1 MTQPFP
7 PPVRGPEPTGP
18 RPALRERAL
27 VFGRFL
33 WRWHWRVVG
42 FLTAFAAALFVILA
56 LSLRLWVLPHIDA
69 YRGLVQSSASQA
81 LGQRVTIGAISGGW
95 VGWRPRVSLSHVAIY
110 DAQGRPALVLGHV
123 EGTLSW
129 WPLFFGHVRLYALTI
144 DQPHLSVRRTPDG
157 LIYVAG
163 IAVNRPGGAPDT
175 RFGDWIL
182 HEREIDVRRA
192 VIVWQDQR
200 RGAPPL
206 VLNDASLTLQ
216 KRFSHHRFSIKA
228 SPAGGIATPVDI
240 RGDVRGQSLNDLG
253 GWSGQVYARFDDA
266 NLGALAR
273 WVPLPVALTQG
284 RGGLRL
290 WLDFAHRQATQ
301 VMADVR
307 LKDVRT
313 RLAPALPEL
322 DLKTLTGRLGWRQAA
337 TGYEISAQH
346 LGLTTN
352 EGLSVPPFDF
362 AFQYR
367 AATRAKAASGS
378 FSTRGLRLAPLVAL
392 STYLPLGRNTRQVL
406 LAVHPS
412 GTFDNLEL
420 SWNGTWGALK
430 RYRVAGRFR
439 SLGMSAYGRFPGV
452 SGVTGSMRADDLG
465 GSVTLDSQGAT
476 VNLPAVF
483 RAPLVLDALSARLR
497 WTIKDGRT
505 ALNFDQV
512 AFANADLAGNVSG
525 SYHTVPGGPGY
536 VDLTAQVNRAD
547 ARHVGRYIPLI
558 VAPDVRGWLDQAF
571 VSGRS
576 DDVRLRLKGD
586 LARFPFVDRNGIFRV
601 AAQAEDVTLRSGPGW
616 PDIHGIDGKVV
627 FQGDTMDVQVSRAS
641 LYGVTLSSIHAQIPH
656 LNGQATL
663 AIKGIASGPTQ
674 DFLAYI
680 AHSPVNGMLHG
691 LTTSLAAR
699 GPGQLGLSLTLPLA
713 HLQDTRVAGTFRLSN
728 DDLFFGNGGWPGLT
742 HVTGTFDFTQ
752 SLITARRIGAQALG
766 GPVSLNVTSRPGGA
780 IDVAARG
787 RMTAAGLRAAVA
799 NPWLRFLGGQTH
811 WTARATVA
819 GDRTSFVVDS
829 DLAGLSSALPAP
841 LGKPAGAVLPLH
853 FERTFVGPTKDQLAL
868 QLGDKRVAA
877 LIVRRLEPGHARV
890 EQGIV
895 SLGGPVGAMARP
907 GLWVVG
913 TLPYL
918 DVDGWRRAFETA
930 GSPPGDAAGLALSG
944 ARLTLGTVDV
954 LGRRLEGV
962 RLDAARAQDQWRAFV
977 TADGVRGRIAWDPAG
992 HGRVVARF
1000 AKFRLPPLAPAPAP
1014 APAADTAVGRH
1025 ERLPDL
1031 DIVVDQLEMRKL
1043 DLGKLTL
1050 LATQQDGDWHIQQLA
1065 VTAPDYRLRM
1075 SGLWQSWLVQ
1085 PRTEASVQLN
1095 VSDIGQFLGRLG
1107 YPDSVKGGT
1116 ADLRGNLSWA
1126 GGPAQFN
1133 YPTLSGAFTLN
1144 AQNGRFLQIRPGI
1157 GKLLGILSLQALPHH
1172 LAFGFRDI
1180 FSKGF
1185 AFYDISG
1192 SMQMAHGVLNSDD
1205 FHMAGPSVVIK
1216 MTGDTDLVRESQNLR
1231 VRVVPLVG
1239 DSVSVAAG
1247 ALLAN
1252 PVVGLT
1258 TFLVQKALGNPL
1270 GRLVSYEYLVSGTW
1284 SHPQVVRVYGEP
1296 AWGVDKRAPGPDTGV
1311 QGQEN

>member
-1 MTQPFP
+1 M
-7 PPVRGPEPTGP
+7 
-18 RPALRERAL
+18 
-27 VFGRFL
+27 
-33 WRWHWRVVG
+33 G
-42 FLTAFAAALFVILA
+42 FLIAFASTIFVILA
-56 LSLRLWVLPHIDA
+56 LGLRFWVLPHIDT
-69 YRGLVQSSASQA
+69 YRGLVQASASQA
-81 LGQRVTIGAISGGW
+81 LGQRVTIGAIAGDW

-110 DAQGRPALVLGHV
+110 DMQGRPALVLGHV
-123 EGTLSW
+123 QGTLSW
-129 WPLFFGHVRLYALTI
+129 WPLFFGHVRLYALAI
-144 DQPHLSVRRTPDG
+144 DQPHLSVRRAPDG

-192 VIVWQDQR
+192 VIVWQDQQ

-240 RGDVRGQSLNDLG
+240 RGDVRGNSLNDLG
-253 GWSGQVYARFDDA
+253 GWSGQVYARLDDA
-266 NLGALAR
+266 DLGALSR
-273 WVPLPVALTQG
+273 WVALPVALTQG
-284 RGGLRL
+284 RGGVRL
-290 WLDFAHRQATQ
+290 WLDFAHRRATQ

-307 LKDVRT
+307 LKDVHT

-322 DLKTLTGRLGWRQAA
+322 DLKTLSGRLGWRQAS
-337 TGYEISAQH
+337 TGYDISAQH
-346 LGLTTN
+346 LGLTTSN
-352 EGLSVPPFDF
+352 GLSVPPFDF

-367 AATRAKAASGS
+367 AATRAKPASGS

-392 STYLPLGRNTRQVL
+392 STYLPLDRKTRQVL

-439 SLGMSAYGRFPGV
+439 DLGMRAYGRFPGL
-452 SGVTGSMRADDLG
+452 SGVTGSVRADDLG
-465 GSVTLDSQGAT
+465 GSATLDSRGAR
-476 VNLPAVF
+476 VDLPAIF
-483 RAPLVLDALSARLR
+483 QAPLGLDALSARLQ
-497 WTIKDGRT
+497 WTIKNGRT

-512 AFANADLAGNVSG
+512 EFANADLAGNVSG
-525 SYHTVPGGPGY
+525 SYHTMPGSPGY

-558 VAPDVRGWLDQAF
+558 VAPNVRSWLDQAF
-571 VSGRS
+571 ASGRS

-601 AAQAEDVTLRSGPGW
+601 AAQAEGVTLRSGPGW
-616 PDIHGIDGKVV
+616 PDIHGIDGEVV

-641 LYGVTLSSIHAQIPH
+641 IYGVTLSSIHAQIPH
-656 LNGQATL
+656 LNDQATL
-663 AIKGIASGPTQ
+663 AIQGVASGPTQ

-680 AHSPVNGMLHG
+680 AHSRVNDMLHG
-691 LTTSLAAR
+691 LTASVSAR
-699 GPGQLGLSLTLPLA
+699 GPGRLGLSLTLPLA
-713 HLQDTRVAGTFRLSN
+713 HLQATRVAGTFRLAD
-728 DDLFFGNGGWPGLT
+728 DDLFFGKGGWPGLA
-742 HVTGTFDFTQ
+742 HVAGTFDFTQ
-752 SLITARRIGAQALG
+752 SLITARRIDAQALG
-766 GPVSLNVTSRPGGA
+766 GPVFLNVTSRPGGT
-780 IDVAARG
+780 INIAARG
-787 RMTAAGLRAAVA
+787 RMTAAGLRSALA
-799 NPWLRFLGGQTH
+799 NPWLRFLGGQAH
-811 WTARATVA
+811 WSARATVE
-819 GDRTSFVVDS
+819 GERTSFVVDS

-841 LGKPAGAVLPLH
+841 LGKPAAAVLPLH
-853 FERTFVGPTKDQLAL
+853 FQRTFVGPKEDQLAL
-868 QLGDKRVAA
+868 RLGGDRVAA
-877 LIVRRLEPGHARV
+877 LIVRRLDSGRARV
-890 EQGIV
+890 EQGVV
-895 SLGGPVGAMARP
+895 SLGGPVGAMTRP

-918 DVDGWRRAFETA
+918 DVDAWRRAFETA
-930 GSPPGDAAGLALSG
+930 GSPSGDGTGLALSG
-944 ARLTLGTVDV
+944 ARLALGTVDV

-962 RLDAARAQDQWRAFV
+962 RLDVARTQGQWGASV
-977 TADGVRGRIAWDPAG
+977 SAGGVRGRIAWDPAG
-992 HGRVVARF
+992 HGKIVARF
-1000 AKFRLPPLAPAPAP
+1000 AKFRLPPLAPAPP
-1014 APAADTAVGRH
+1014 AGASAAAIGAGQR

-1031 DIVVDQLEMRKL
+1031 DIVVDQLELRNL

-1050 LATQQDGDWHIQQLA
+1050 LATQQNDDWNIRQLA
-1065 VTAPDYRLRM
+1065 VSAPDYRLRM

-1095 VSDIGQFLGRLG
+1095 VSDVGQFLGRLG

-1116 ADLRGNLSWA
+1116 ADLHGNLSWA

-1192 SMQMAHGVLNSDD
+1192 SMQMAHGVVNSDD
-1205 FHMAGPSVVIK
+1205 FRMAGPSVVIR
-1216 MTGDTDLVRESQNLR
+1216 MTGNTDLVHESQNLR

-1258 TFLVQKALGNPL
+1258 TFLVQKALGNPI
-1270 GRLVSYEYLVSGTW
+1270 GRLVSYEYLISGTW

-1296 AWGVDKRAPGPDTGV
+1296 VWGVDKQAPGPDAGV
-1311 QGQEN
+1311 RGQEN